1 MRQIR
6 TSGSMS
12 EGGKRDYGRIEA
24 PPRCESRRTQ
34 LLPDPTVT
42 APVLDSTAREL
53 DRLSSMRAHHLA
65 HDSHPVPA
73 ALSEVQPPFV
83 VVVPPASQ
91 LHLVDTR
98 LATKSGRV
106 QVMELD
112 EPALV
117 AAMA

>member
-42 APVLDSTAREL
+42 APVLDST
-53 DRLSSMRAHHLA
+53 
-65 HDSHPVPA
+65 
-73 ALSEVQPPFV
+73 VQPRARNRWP
-83 VVVPPASQ
+83 SQ
-91 LHLVDTR
+91 CIER
-98 LATKSGRV
+98 FESGRQTPQDRASGIV
-106 QVMELD
+106 RRSHNSHRIGSHRSAIDIQLWFVKSSHRGEDL
-112 EPALV
+112 P
-117 AAMA
+117 